1 MPGFSIRKIILYN
14 FTFDNNKSESGICYK
29 MIIVRDLM
37 LHLGLMANSKHQ
49 FLQWDDAAVPMMYLS
64 SLLGQTYL
72 TIRNI
77 REVAMK
83 TV

>member
-1 MPGFSIRKIILYN
+1 
-14 FTFDNNKSESGICYK
+14 
-29 MIIVRDLM
+29 M

-49 FLQWDDAAVPMMYLS
+49 FLQWDDAAVPMIYLS